1 LTKEILDQLQR
12 MLQKTLAIQSMDIS
26 PYQKNEAIRMMKNSL
41 DFVIE
46 QTSPVMIDKLVYQ
59 EFKKR
64 RMGSL
69 E

>member
-1 LTKEILDQLQR
+1 
-12 MLQKTLAIQSMDIS
+12 MDIS